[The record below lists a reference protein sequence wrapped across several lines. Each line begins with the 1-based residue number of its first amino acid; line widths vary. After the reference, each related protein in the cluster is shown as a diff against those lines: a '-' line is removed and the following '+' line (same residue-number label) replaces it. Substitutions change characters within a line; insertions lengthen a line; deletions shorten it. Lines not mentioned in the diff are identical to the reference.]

1 MSLATPVS
9 AADRSTRP
17 LDPRAVRGARLALR
31 SQLVVWVWFWVTLAV
46 IAVGIVVVTV
56 RVDEVEHSAWDHLS
70 AGCRWFAFAMLLFVT
85 AGGIGPYVAHG
96 LTRRSFV
103 TLVALDVAVTAAVFS
118 ACWTLGHAVE
128 NAVFGARGW
137 PTSVEEHLYADGS
150 QLGLVALEA
159 LLAVLVYGTSGALVG
174 AAFYRGGGWW
184 GTLTLPLTLAP
195 VVAAETLLTGRWI
208 GDAPELGFDLPLPVR
223 AFTVLL
229 VAALGMLVLHLVL
242 RRAAIRRP
250 AS

>member
-1 MSLATPVS
+1 MSLATSVP
-9 AADRSTRP
+9 AADRSARA

-31 SQLVVWVWFWVTLAV
+31 SQLVVWVAFWLTLAV

-56 RVDEVEHSAWDHLS
+56 RVGEVEHSAWDYLS
-70 AGCRWFAFAMLLFVT
+70 AGCRWFSFAMLLFVT

-128 NAVFGARGW
+128 NAVFAARGW
-137 PTSVEEHLYADGS
+137 PTSVQEHLYADGS
-150 QLGLVALEA
+150 QLGLVTLEA

-195 VVAAETLLTGRWI
+195 VAVTESLLTGRWI
-208 GDAPELGFDLPLPVR
+208 GDLAQRGLDLPLPAR
-223 AFTVLL
+223 GLTILL
-229 VAALGMLVLHLVL
+229 VVALGMVVLHLVL